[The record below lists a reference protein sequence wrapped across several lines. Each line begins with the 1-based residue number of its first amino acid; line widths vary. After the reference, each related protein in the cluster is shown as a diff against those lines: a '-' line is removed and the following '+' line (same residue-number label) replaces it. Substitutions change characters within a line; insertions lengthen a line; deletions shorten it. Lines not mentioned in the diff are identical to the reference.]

1 MDYAEK
7 EALVK
12 CQVFLVEEL
21 ALGDLYDHLLEE
33 GIFNNVMLENI
44 QVIST
49 KKRLILSYEKIIQKN
64 YVW

>member
-7 EALVK
+7 EALAK

-21 ALGDLYDHLLEE
+21 VLGDLYNHLLEE
-33 GIFNNVMLENI
+33 GIFNHVMLENI

-49 KKRLILSYEKIIQKN
+49 TKRLKLN
-64 YVW
+64 